1 MERSVNLSM
10 AISIPAESGLKNKLN
25 SLLHLLHFMWKL
37 DISSAELLLEHISAC
52 FYMVKVF

>member
-1 MERSVNLSM
+1 M